1 VLYGHSYALA
11 LGSGHHDPISD
22 FTRLH
27 LPFGLG
33 LPGIGV
39 SLFFALSGFLVAGS
53 FERRSD
59 LFEFLE
65 ARALRLYPALAVAVV
80 FCAVLGVFFSKL
92 PMVDYFSH
100 PATRA
105 YLVDNMSLYQA
116 RFRLPGEVFGEN
128 PFSGGVNGSLWTL
141 PIELRMYLWVALLGI
156 LSIIAHRSAFN
167 LFFLGVLG
175 IYAAGGNVYPFDAMQ
190 EIRLGIFFLFGALAW
205 VNRERIGLSPWLFG
219 LGVLLCVVSKGSR
232 LYPVVFAG
240 VFTYGILMLAYSSRI
255 RLPRLQQ
262 IGDLSYGV
270 YLYAFPVQQ
279 TIVATV
285 HGITPI
291 AVLIATTSIV
301 LPMAALS
308 WHLVERRSLS
318 WKGRSARW
326 LAQNAWPWA
335 RKTRDLQASSKRQR
349 TNAPRSDFRN

>member
-1 VLYGHSYALA
+1 
-11 LGSGHHDPISD
+11 
-22 FTRLH
+22 
-27 LPFGLG
+27 
-33 LPGIGV
+33 
-39 SLFFALSGFLVAGS
+39 
-53 FERRSD
+53 
-59 LFEFLE
+59 
-65 ARALRLYPALAVAVV
+65 
-80 FCAVLGVFFSKL
+80 
-92 PMVDYFSH
+92 
-100 PATRA
+100 
-105 YLVDNMSLYQA
+105 
-116 RFRLPGEVFGEN
+116 
-128 PFSGGVNGSLWTL
+128 
-141 PIELRMYLWVALLGI
+141 
-156 LSIIAHRSAFN
+156 
-167 LFFLGVLG
+167 
-175 IYAAGGNVYPFDAMQ
+175 MQ